1 MEENLKLKSKFN
13 IKIAADGSS
22 ASGKTTGAKL
32 FSKKYGIK
40 FLSSGLLYRYSS
52 YLILKNKPI
61 NERLFIKK
69 KFRNFK
75 LSNLRNKNLHTPEI
89 SELSSIIAK
98 KKEIRDILKHFQK
111 NFVKKNKKVCIEGR
125 DIGTVIMPNA
135 DIKFFFTCN
144 LNTAAKRRFND
155 LKKKNPKIRFTD
167 VKKAMRIRDN
177 LDRSRRISPLI
188 KPKNAVIVPTDKL
201 KNINGM
207 INKMSN
213 VLERVIKNKY
223 GS

>member
-1 MEENLKLKSKFN
+1 
-13 IKIAADGSS
+13 
-22 ASGKTTGAKL
+22 
-32 FSKKYGIK
+32 
-40 FLSSGLLYRYSS
+40 
-52 YLILKNKPI
+52 
-61 NERLFIKK
+61 
-69 KFRNFK
+69 
-75 LSNLRNKNLHTPEI
+75 
-89 SELSSIIAK
+89 
-98 KKEIRDILKHFQK
+98 
-111 NFVKKNKKVCIEGR
+111 
-125 DIGTVIMPNA
+125 MPNA

-155 LKKKNPKIRFTD
+155 LKKKNPKIRFAD

-201 KNINGM
+201 KNISGM

-213 VLERVIKNKY
+213 VLERVIKKKY

>member
-1 MEENLKLKSKFN
+1 MKLKSKFN

-40 FLSSGLLYRYSS
+40 FLSSGLLYRYSG
-52 YLILKNKPI
+52 YLILKNKPV

-89 SELSSIIAK
+89 SELSSKIAK

-111 NFVKKNKKVCIEGR
+111 NFVKKNKKVCIDGR
-125 DIGTVIMPNA
+125 DIGTVIMPIA

-144 LNTAAKRRFND
+144 LNTAARRRFND
-155 LKKKNPKIRFTD
+155 LKKKNPKIKFAE

-201 KNINGM
+201 KNIKGM

-213 VLERVIKNKY
+213 VLESVIKKKY

>member
-1 MEENLKLKSKFN
+1 MKLKSKFN
-13 IKIAADGSS
+13 IQIAADGSS
-22 ASGKTTGAKL
+22 ASGKTTGARL

-52 YLILKNKPI
+52 YLIIKNKPSS
-61 NERLFIKK
+61 ERIFLEK
-69 KFRNFK
+69 KFKKFN
-75 LSNLRNKNLHTPEI
+75 LSHLKNKNLHTPEI
-89 SELSSIIAK
+89 SELSSKIAK
-98 KKEIRDILKHFQK
+98 KREIRGILKRFQK
-111 NFVKKNKKVCIEGR
+111 NFVRRNRKVCIEGR

-144 LNTAAKRRFND
+144 LNTAAKRRFKD
-155 LKKKNPKIRFTD
+155 LKKKNPKIKFAE

-201 KNINGM
+201 KNIKGM

-213 VLERVIKNKY
+213 VLESVIKKKY

>member
-1 MEENLKLKSKFN
+1 MKLKSKFN
-13 IKIAADGSS
+13 IQIAADGSS
-22 ASGKTTGAKL
+22 ASSKTTGAKL

-52 YLILKNKPI
+52 YLIIKNKPSS
-61 NERLFIKK
+61 ERIFLEK
-69 KFRNFK
+69 KFKKFN
-75 LSNLRNKNLHTPEI
+75 LSHLKNKNLHTPEI
-89 SELSSIIAK
+89 SELSSKIAK
-98 KKEIRDILKHFQK
+98 KKEIRGILKRFQK
-111 NFVKKNKKVCIEGR
+111 NFVRRNRKVCIEGR

-144 LNTAAKRRFND
+144 LNTAAKRRFKD
-155 LKKKNPKIRFTD
+155 LKKKNPKIKFAE

-213 VLERVIKNKY
+213 VLERVIKKKY

>member
-1 MEENLKLKSKFN
+1 MKLKSKFN

-40 FLSSGLLYRYSS
+40 FLSSGLLYRYSG
-52 YLILKNKPI
+52 YLILKNKPV

-75 LSNLRNKNLHTPEI
+75 LSNLRNKNLHTHEI
-89 SELSSIIAK
+89 SELSSKIAK

-144 LNTAAKRRFND
+144 LNTAARRRFND
-155 LKKKNPKIRFTD
+155 LKKKNPKIRFAD

-201 KNINGM
+201 KNIKGM

-213 VLERVIKNKY
+213 VLESVIKKKY

>member
-1 MEENLKLKSKFN
+1 MKLKSKFN
-13 IKIAADGSS
+13 IQIAADGSS
-22 ASGKTTGAKL
+22 ASGKTTGARL

-52 YLILKNKPI
+52 YLIIRNKPSS
-61 NERLFIKK
+61 ERIFLEK
-69 KFRNFK
+69 KFKKFN
-75 LSNLRNKNLHTPEI
+75 LSHLKNKNLHTPEI
-89 SELSSIIAK
+89 SELSSKIAK
-98 KKEIRDILKHFQK
+98 KKEIRGILKRFQK
-111 NFVKKNKKVCIEGR
+111 NFVRRNRKVCIEGR

-144 LNTAAKRRFND
+144 LNTAAKRRFKD
-155 LKKKNPKIRFTD
+155 LKKKNPKIKFAE

-201 KNINGM
+201 KNIKGM

-213 VLERVIKNKY
+213 VLESVIKKKY

>member
-1 MEENLKLKSKFN
+1 LKLKSKFN

-52 YLILKNKPI
+52 YLIIKDKPKNEYI
-61 NERLFIKK
+61 FLKK
-69 KFRNFK
+69 KFKKFS
-75 LSNLRNKNLHTPEI
+75 LSYLKNKNLHTPEI
-89 SELSSIIAK
+89 SELSSKIAK
-98 KKEIRDILKHFQK
+98 KKEIRNILKNFQK
-111 NFVKKNKKVCIEGR
+111 NFVKKNRKVCIEGR

-155 LKKKNPKIRFTD
+155 LKKKNPKIKFAD

-177 LDRSRRISPLI
+177 LDRSRRISPLT

-201 KNINGM
+201 KNIKSM

-213 VLERVIKNKY
+213 VLESVIKRKY

>member
-1 MEENLKLKSKFN
+1 LKLKSKFN

>member
-1 MEENLKLKSKFN
+1 MKLKSKFN

-40 FLSSGLLYRYSS
+40 FLSSGLLYRYSG
-52 YLILKNKPI
+52 YLILKNKPV

-89 SELSSIIAK
+89 SELSSKIAK

-144 LNTAAKRRFND
+144 LNTAARRRFND
-155 LKKKNPKIRFTD
+155 LKKKNPKIRFAD

-213 VLERVIKNKY
+213 VLERVIKKKY

>member
-1 MEENLKLKSKFN
+1 MKLKSKFN

-52 YLILKNKPI
+52 YLIIKDKPKNEYI
-61 NERLFIKK
+61 FLKK
-69 KFRNFK
+69 KFKKFS
-75 LSNLRNKNLHTPEI
+75 LSYLKNKNLHTPEI
-89 SELSSIIAK
+89 SELSSKIAK
-98 KKEIRDILKHFQK
+98 KKEIRNILKNFQK
-111 NFVKKNKKVCIEGR
+111 NFVKKNRKVCIEGR

-155 LKKKNPKIRFTD
+155 LKKKNPKIKFAD

>member
-1 MEENLKLKSKFN
+1 MKLKSKFN
-13 IKIAADGSS
+13 IQIAADGSS

-52 YLILKNKPI
+52 YLIIKNKPSS
-61 NERLFIKK
+61 ERIFLEK
-69 KFRNFK
+69 KFKKFN
-75 LSNLRNKNLHTPEI
+75 LSHLKNKNLHTPEI
-89 SELSSIIAK
+89 SELSSKIAK
-98 KKEIRDILKHFQK
+98 KKEIRGILKRFQK
-111 NFVKKNKKVCIEGR
+111 NFVRRNRKVCIEGR

-144 LNTAAKRRFND
+144 LNTAAKRRFKD
-155 LKKKNPKIRFTD
+155 LKKKNPKIKFAE

-201 KNINGM
+201 KNIKGM

-213 VLERVIKNKY
+213 VLESVIKKKY

>member
-1 MEENLKLKSKFN
+1 MKLKSKFN

-40 FLSSGLLYRYSS
+40 FLSSGLLYRYSG

-89 SELSSIIAK
+89 SELSSKIAK

-144 LNTAAKRRFND
+144 LNTAAKRRFKD
-155 LKKKNPKIRFTD
+155 LKKKNPKIKFAE

-201 KNINGM
+201 KNIKGM

-213 VLERVIKNKY
+213 VLESVIKKKY

>member
-1 MEENLKLKSKFN
+1 MKLKSKFN
-13 IKIAADGSS
+13 IQIAADGSS
-22 ASGKTTGAKL
+22 ASGKTTGARL
-32 FSKKYGIK
+32 FSKKYGLK

-52 YLILKNKPI
+52 YLIIKNKPSS
-61 NERLFIKK
+61 ERIFLEK
-69 KFRNFK
+69 KFKKFN
-75 LSNLRNKNLHTPEI
+75 LSHLKNKNLHTPEI
-89 SELSSIIAK
+89 SEMSSKIAK
-98 KKEIRDILKHFQK
+98 KKEIRGILKRFQK
-111 NFVKKNKKVCIEGR
+111 NFVRRNRKVCIEGR

-144 LNTAAKRRFND
+144 LNTAAKRRFKD
-155 LKKKNPKIRFTD
+155 LKKKNPKIKFAE

-201 KNINGM
+201 KNIKGM

-213 VLERVIKNKY
+213 VLESVIKKKY

>member
-1 MEENLKLKSKFN
+1 MKLKSKFN

-40 FLSSGLLYRYSS
+40 FLSSGLLYRYSG

-89 SELSSIIAK
+89 SELSSKIAK
-98 KKEIRDILKHFQK
+98 KKEIRNILKHFQK
-111 NFVKKNKKVCIEGR
+111 NFVKKNRKVCIEGR

-144 LNTAAKRRFND
+144 LNTAARRRFND
-155 LKKKNPKIRFTD
+155 LKKKNPKIRFAD

-213 VLERVIKNKY
+213 VLERVIKKKY

>member
-1 MEENLKLKSKFN
+1 MKLKSKFN

-201 KNINGM
+201 KNISGM

-213 VLERVIKNKY
+213 VLERVIKKKY

>member
-1 MEENLKLKSKFN
+1 MKLKSKFN

-40 FLSSGLLYRYSS
+40 FLSSGLLYRYSG
-52 YLILKNKPI
+52 YLILKNKPV

-89 SELSSIIAK
+89 SELSSKIAK

-144 LNTAAKRRFND
+144 LNTAAKRRFKD
-155 LKKKNPKIRFTD
+155 LKKKNPKIRFAD

-213 VLERVIKNKY
+213 VLERVIKKKY

>member
-1 MEENLKLKSKFN
+1 LKLKSKFN
-13 IKIAADGSS
+13 IQIAADGSS
-22 ASGKTTGAKL
+22 ASGKTTGARL

-52 YLILKNKPI
+52 YLIIKNKPSS
-61 NERLFIKK
+61 ERIFLKK
-69 KFRNFK
+69 KFKKFN
-75 LSNLRNKNLHTPEI
+75 LSHLKNKNLHTPEI
-89 SELSSIIAK
+89 SELSSKIAK
-98 KKEIRDILKHFQK
+98 KKEIRGILKRFQK
-111 NFVKKNKKVCIEGR
+111 NFVRRNRKVCIEGR

-144 LNTAAKRRFND
+144 LNTAAKRRFKD
-155 LKKKNPKIRFTD
+155 LKKKNPKIKFAE

-213 VLERVIKNKY
+213 VLERVIKKKY

>member
-1 MEENLKLKSKFN
+1 MKLKSKFN
-13 IKIAADGSS
+13 IQIAADGSS
-22 ASGKTTGAKL
+22 ASGKTTGARL

-52 YLILKNKPI
+52 YLIIKNKPSS
-61 NERLFIKK
+61 ERIFLEK
-69 KFRNFK
+69 KFKKFN
-75 LSNLRNKNLHTPEI
+75 LSHLKNKNLHTPEI
-89 SELSSIIAK
+89 SELSSKIAK
-98 KKEIRDILKHFQK
+98 KKEIRGILKRFQK
-111 NFVKKNKKVCIEGR
+111 NFVRRNRKVCIEGR

-144 LNTAAKRRFND
+144 LNTAAKRRFKD
-155 LKKKNPKIRFTD
+155 LKKKNPKIKFAE

-201 KNINGM
+201 KNIKGM

-213 VLERVIKNKY
+213 VLERVMKKKY

>member
-1 MEENLKLKSKFN
+1 MKLKSKFN
-13 IKIAADGSS
+13 IQIAADGSS

-52 YLILKNKPI
+52 YLIIKNKPSS
-61 NERLFIKK
+61 ERIFLEK
-69 KFRNFK
+69 KFKKFN
-75 LSNLRNKNLHTPEI
+75 LSHLKNKNLHTPEI
-89 SELSSIIAK
+89 SELSSKIAK
-98 KKEIRDILKHFQK
+98 KKEIRGILKRFQK
-111 NFVKKNKKVCIEGR
+111 NFVRRNRKVCIEGR

-144 LNTAAKRRFND
+144 LNTAAKRRFKD
-155 LKKKNPKIRFTD
+155 LKKKNPKIKFAE

>member
-1 MEENLKLKSKFN
+1 MKLKSKFN
-13 IKIAADGSS
+13 IQIAADGSS
-22 ASGKTTGAKL
+22 ASGKTTGARL

-52 YLILKNKPI
+52 YLIIKNKPSS
-61 NERLFIKK
+61 ERIFLEK
-69 KFRNFK
+69 KFKKFN
-75 LSNLRNKNLHTPEI
+75 LSHLKNKNLHTPEI
-89 SELSSIIAK
+89 SELSSKIAK
-98 KKEIRDILKHFQK
+98 KKEIRGILKRFQK
-111 NFVKKNKKVCIEGR
+111 NFVRRNRKVCIEGR

-144 LNTAAKRRFND
+144 LNTAAKRRFKD
-155 LKKKNPKIRFTD
+155 LKKKNPKIKFAE

-201 KNINGM
+201 KNIKGM
-207 INKMSN
+207 IKRMSKF
-213 VLERVIKNKY
+213 VDIELTKKY
-223 GS
+223 GN